1 MDKDG
6 EFISE
11 PEIEADARIARWM
24 ATRFTGVECELAT
37 VLMNIFPEL
46 IPLGGNPAHI
56 AARLAHDLHTL
67 EILEILLRRLR
78 AQRAAVEILLTDDSD
93 A

>member
-1 MDKDG
+1 
-6 EFISE
+6 
-11 PEIEADARIARWM
+11 
-24 ATRFTGVECELAT
+24 
-37 VLMNIFPEL
+37 LMNIFPEL